1 MKKISFTPLDKAIA
15 LVASYP
21 VPATKTMPEWYKKI
35 TPYMQDNKLKVRL
48 GIPNTTVKHCSPF
61 LDAMTAGYTFTLA
74 NDLIIDWENNVP
86 NFNWRTTR
94 GIISAHS
101 LEQSAGIPVPD
112 GYHEQVYKFEN
123 DIKITLPK
131 GYSLFCTHP
140 VNRFDLPFQII
151 SGFVDAD
158 NYGGIIKFPFFIKK
172 DWDGILEAGTPLV
185 QLIPIKRDEWQSEI
199 LPPNEE
205 EFMKWNHDYFSR
217 IVRSYKKN
225 NWIKKIY
232 Q

>member
-1 MKKISFTPLDKAIA
+1 MKKIFFTPVNKEIE
-15 LVASYP
+15 LVTSYP
-21 VPATKTMPEWYKKI
+21 VPATKAMPEWYKKI
-35 TPYMQDNKLKVRL
+35 APYFNGNKIKVR
-48 GIPNTTVKHCSPF
+48 GGVPNTTVKHCSPF

-74 NDLIIDWENNVP
+74 NDLIIDWENGVP

-94 GIISAHS
+94 VLISTHS
-101 LEQSAGIPVPD
+101 LEQSAGVPVPD
-112 GYHEQVYKFEN
+112 GYYQQVYKFEN

-131 GYSLFCTHP
+131 GYSLFCTQP

-172 DWDGILEAGTPLV
+172 DWEGILEAGTPLA
-185 QLIPIKRDEWQSEI
+185 QLIPVKRDAWQSEV
-199 LPPNEE
+199 LPANEE
-205 EFMKWNHDYFSR
+205 ETTKFNHNYFSR
-217 IVRSYKKN
+217 IKRSYKTN
-225 NWIKKIY
+225 HWIKKTY